1 MQIIETGLQFGTLK
15 VRDTTTLIVIHHS
28 ASNDVPASTIHAW
41 HRQRG
46 WAGIGYHFVI
56 RQNGRIE
63 RGRLQES
70 VGAHAGTGYN
80 GHSIGI
86 CLCGNFMNEKP
97 DPRQIAS
104 LKELIT
110 WLNQQYVSQN
120 PQGMDV
126 KLHRE
131 VAKTSCPGDLFP
143 VHEIQEFCTA
153 SGWKGE
159 RTVEEWK
166 SKLMQE
172 AREAG
177 LITEAHDPD
186 EAAPKWFV
194 LAVALHLLEKISP
207 PAKD

>member
-1 MQIIETGLQFGTLK
+1 MQIIETGLQFGTLQTRK
-15 VRDTTTLIVIHHS
+15 TNTLIVIHHS
-28 ASNDVPASTIHAW
+28 ASNDVPASTIHNW

-56 RQNGRIE
+56 RKNGRIE
-63 RGRLQES
+63 RGRPQAA
-70 VGAHAGTGYN
+70 VGAHAGAGYN

-110 WLNQQYVSQN
+110 WLNQTYASQN

-126 KLHRE
+126 KLHRD

-143 VHEIQEFCTA
+143 EQGIQEFCTA
-153 SGWKGE
+153 PGRKGE
-159 RTVEEWK
+159 KTVEEWK

-172 AREAG
+172 ARESG
-177 LITEAHDPD
+177 LITEEHDPD
-186 EAAPKWFV
+186 ETAPKWFV
-194 LAVALHLLEKISP
+194 LAVALHLLEKTSP
-207 PAKD
+207 SENV